1 MSNKIDSL
9 VGCMTEFVDQLAS
22 LSLDWRT
29 TCVPFGDLTVPGDRI
44 DAQLEFVNS
53 ADDAKRQLKAMPRFS
68 GGGNY
73 GESSIE
79 ALLAGMG
86 KPWRTQAVKVIVLLT
101 DEPALHEQRS
111 QTVGAQ
117 LEEKEIICFSATP
130 DLPYFRHWA
139 ERSGGRWF
147 KIGPHMDTG
156 DLLELLRS
164 LVRDVATVARDVHA
178 LGGGSVRRYI
188 ALTSGNSQVEK
199 KS

>member
-1 MSNKIDSL
+1 MLSSNL
-9 VGCMTEFVDQLAS
+9 L
-22 LSLDWRT
+22 
-29 TCVPFGDLTVPGDRI
+29 
-44 DAQLEFVNS
+44 NS

-156 DLLELLRS
+156 DLLELCVLLSGMWRRWQGMS
-164 LVRDVATVARDVHA
+164 MRWEGARYVATS
-178 LGGGSVRRYI
+178 L
-188 ALTSGNSQVEK
+188 
-199 KS
+199 